1 MSPPCKSIPQ
11 LFSKAYQSKP
21 KKQAKMRRDHGT
33 NMLISNP
40 SSSSCKCQ
48 ERVVQLS
55 RLDRRSSSH
64 KREMQQPTLPQ
75 MASRWATIFLLL
87 ALKHGTYCSDWT
99 PSWQKLHMLWEAR
112 SQSFPTFSLVINT
125 LLQQSPAACS
135 STTLTVTSHDGSC
148 GTLFVQNLL
157 I

>member
-11 LFSKAYQSKP
+11 LFSKACQSKP
-21 KKQAKMRRDHGT
+21 KKHAKTRRDHCKA
-33 NMLISNP
+33 NMFIISNP

-55 RLDRRSSSH
+55 RLDRRSRSH
-64 KREMQQPTLPQ
+64 KRETQQPTLPR

-87 ALKHGTYCSDWT
+87 PLALKHGTYGSDWA
-99 PSWQKLHMLWEAR
+99 PSWQKLHVVRNTFAI
-112 SQSFPTFSLVINT
+112 FPSIL
-125 LLQQSPAACS
+125 
-135 STTLTVTSHDGSC
+135 TSHKHTAAAVMMALVEHSLYK
-148 GTLFVQNLL
+148 TYWFKM